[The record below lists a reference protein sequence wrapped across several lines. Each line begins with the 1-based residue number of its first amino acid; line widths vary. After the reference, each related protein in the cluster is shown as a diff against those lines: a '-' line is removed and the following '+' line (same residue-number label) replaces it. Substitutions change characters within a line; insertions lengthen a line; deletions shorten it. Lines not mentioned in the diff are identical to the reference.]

1 MPSEREKHFH
11 PRAVL
16 SESRDLPARGQGTTL
31 NEVVIWGGGKVG
43 ETPERWRAGEA
54 GPGLRGGQV
63 LQRSSVQREWLP
75 PGGRGGRCPQATP
88 EAGGQDGR
96 MVWRPGRDASA
107 ASLCR
112 FLSGLFGVRSLSDYV
127 LFGGAGLMGTRPA
140 GPRREPPAHTTR
152 QNMSRPDRARE
163 PADLMGR
170 SCRGRSDGK
179 RGTVCGGRGLAFTS
193 AGSGDR
199 FSSEVGTSRAEPN
212 PGPNVA
218 SVGKRSQMQ
227 LKMGEFLWS
236 KMGQGHQTG
245 PKAI

>member
-112 FLSGLFGVRSLSDYV
+112 FLSGLFGVHSLSDYV
-127 LFGGAGLMGTRPA
+127 LFGGASLMGTRPRPPPGA
-140 GPRREPPAHTTR
+140 PGTHNPSKYVPPGPGPGTGRPDGTELSGEIGWWEGDRSRREGLGLHV
-152 QNMSRPDRARE
+152 
-163 PADLMGR
+163 
-170 SCRGRSDGK
+170 RG
-179 RGTVCGGRGLAFTS
+179 VGGQVL
-193 AGSGDR
+193 
-199 FSSEVGTSRAEPN
+199 
-212 PGPNVA
+212 
-218 SVGKRSQMQ
+218 
-227 LKMGEFLWS
+227 L
-236 KMGQGHQTG
+236 
-245 PKAI
+245 